1 MRSFLARA
9 AIMFG
14 ALAVLSAQAPAP
26 ADRVYEAAKAAF
38 ERLDETDRK
47 TIQDALVWTGDY
59 NGVAG
64 GVFGRRTFDAILA
77 VQKRSGAPADGVLDA
92 KTKSAALAAAA
103 RERQAAGFEIKADDR
118 AGVRIGVPL
127 RLLREVGAVPGN
139 VPGTRWQSADE
150 KITLDTRSYR
160 PDEQQLPEL
169 YERIVGSNV
178 RGRKITY
185 KILRP
190 EFFVVQGETA
200 TGKFFIRSDAGA
212 GGVRGFSI
220 GYDKALAPRLD
231 KIVIA
236 VANSFEPFPSATRPS
251 APAQPQAVSA
261 RPAAQGTVLVVAPG
275 KGVTSAAAFAA
286 CGDPRVGGRPARLT
300 SSDRA
305 SGVALIDIAP
315 DAGRAAVLSRSSGTE
330 GGLVVLAR
338 GGGEKPLLV
347 TPGERAGE
355 DRITAALQP
364 GSSGAVAFDRAG
376 AFVGLVTDTSTKPR
390 LIAGIAPPAA
400 YPLASSASIE
410 SQTPNVRL
418 QPSQAGGS
426 KSAGEIAAM
435 LAPSLLAL
443 ECGR

>member
-1 MRSFLARA
+1 MRSFVARA
-9 AIMFG
+9 AVLFL
-14 ALAVLSAQAPAP
+14 ALTVLSAQAPVRVDP
-26 ADRVYEAAKAAF
+26 VYEAAKAAF
-38 ERLDETDRK
+38 ERLDEPERK
-47 TIQDALVWTGDY
+47 AIQDALVWTSDY
-59 NGVAG
+59 NGVVG
-64 GVFGRRTFDAILA
+64 GVFGRRTFEAILA
-77 VQKRSGAPADGVLDA
+77 VQKRLRAPADGILDA
-92 KTKSAALAAAA
+92 KAKGELIAAAS

-118 AGVRIGVPL
+118 ASVRIGVPL
-127 RLLREVGAVPGN
+127 RLLREIGAVPGA

-190 EFFVVQGETA
+190 DFFVVQGETA

-212 GGVRGFSI
+212 GGVRGFSV
-220 GYDKALAPRLD
+220 GYDKALAPRFD
-231 KIVIA
+231 RMVIA
-236 VANSFEPFPSATRPS
+236 IANSFEPFPSAARPS
-251 APAQPQAVSA
+251 SPAQPQAVSA
-261 RPAAQGTVLVVAPG
+261 RPAAQGTVLVIAPG

-286 CGDPRVGGRPARLT
+286 CGDPRVGGRPARLA

-315 DAGRAAVLSRSSGTE
+315 DAGRAAVLARPSGTQ

-355 DRITAALQP
+355 GRITAALQP
-364 GSSGAVAFDRAG
+364 GSSGAVAFDRTG
-376 AFVGLVTDTSTKPR
+376 ALVGLVTDTSAKPR
-390 LIAGIAPPAA
+390 LIAGVAPPAA
-400 YPLASSASIE
+400 YPLASGAIVESLSPDIRLPSSPAGE
-410 SQTPNVRL
+410 SQ
-418 QPSQAGGS
+418 
-426 KSAGEIAAM
+426 SAGEIAAR